1 MLFVSV
7 KRLYRV
13 ITTDTKHNLPF
24 ENNEEISGGL
34 RVSLCGRVRLSRM
47 FIVKAN
53 TRCLLNVLL
62 LGSAKHSL
70 REDRCFLLCPVIFH
84 AQQSRQLIKW

>member
-24 ENNEEISGGL
+24 ENKEEISGGL
-34 RVSLCGRVRLSRM
+34 RVSRYVVVCGLVG
-47 FIVKAN
+47 
-53 TRCLLNVLL
+53 C
-62 LGSAKHSL
+62 
-70 REDRCFLLCPVIFH
+70 
-84 AQQSRQLIKW
+84 